1 MKYYHIIK
9 LLFCIFLPVSL
20 IAQDIPEGGEALIS
34 KEQAK
39 LFKDS
44 KRVEAL
50 FFDAIK
56 AKVTDNPGE
65 AVHLFTQVTEMD
77 PSYDA
82 AWYELGLLSYR
93 QRDIN
98 GAIKNIARA
107 YELNPQNEWYSITL
121 ACLYSQNAQFAEAVI
136 IFENLYKQ
144 DPTDRS
150 NAFELANLYIKMDKS
165 DKALEI
171 YNDMEKREGVNEEIS
186 LRKHHIY
193 LSQGKKK
200 KALEELEKLALANE
214 YDSRIQSI
222 LAEFYMSNGMEDKA
236 LATYEKILS
245 IDPENPYINIS
256 LADFY
261 RRKGDISKSIQLLKT
276 GFSNATLDAN
286 TKLQILATYYAQ
298 IESYAEIDKDILE
311 LSKILVEQHPI
322 EPQVLAFRAQM
333 LATQEKYSEALSMLK
348 KVNEIDPGKYENWD
362 NIMRITAV
370 LEKYDSLKV
379 LSQEAIELFPVQP
392 MPYYFNA
399 VAHYMLKDYEG
410 VISATNKGI
419 KLVFNNNRLMSDF
432 HSMAGDAHHSLDQD
446 QEAFKAYES
455 ALRFNPDNSAVLNN
469 YAYYLSLTGSELDK
483 AERMAVQANEI
494 SPENATYLDTYAWI
508 LYKKGRYSEALI
520 QMDKVMKLDD
530 NPSGTVLEHY
540 GDILYKLNRIDEAV
554 KWWKHAQ
561 EAGDGS
567 DKLPAKINDSKL
579 YE

>member
-1 MKYYHIIK
+1 MKYFHIIK
-9 LLFCIFLPVSL
+9 LLFCFFLPIGL
-20 IAQDIPEGGEALIS
+20 LAQDIPEGGEELIS

-39 LFKDS
+39 LFKDN

-65 AVHLFTQVTEMD
+65 AMHLLTQVTEMD
-77 PSYDA
+77 PSHDA

-98 GAIKNIARA
+98 SAINNISRA
-107 YELNPQNEWYSITL
+107 FELNPQNEWYSITL
-121 ACLYSQNAQFAEAVI
+121 ASLYSQNAQFEEAII

-144 DPTDRS
+144 NPSDRS
-150 NAFELANLYIKMDKS
+150 NAFELANMYLKLDKS
-165 DKALEI
+165 DNALEI
-171 YNDMEKREGVNEEIS
+171 YNEMEKREGVNEEIS
-186 LRKHHIY
+186 LRKHHIF

-200 KALEELEKLALANE
+200 KALEELEKLAMANE

-261 RRKGDISKSIQLLKT
+261 KRQGNIAKSIQLLKT
-276 GFSNATLDAN
+276 GFTNTALDAI

-298 IESYAEIDKDILE
+298 MDSYAGIENDILE
-311 LSKILVEQHPI
+311 LSEILSEQHPT
-322 EPQVLAFRAQM
+322 EPQVLAFRAQI
-333 LATQEKYSEALSMLK
+333 LATQEKYADALSMLK

-370 LEKYDSLKV
+370 LEKYDSLMIIT
-379 LSQEAIELFPVQP
+379 QEAIELFPVHP

-410 VISATNKGI
+410 VISAANKGI
-419 KLVFNNNRLMSDF
+419 KLVFNNNRLMCDF
-432 HSMAGDAHHSLDQD
+432 HSLAGDAHHSLKQDQD
-446 QEAFKAYES
+446 AFKAYEN
-455 ALRFNPDNSAVLNN
+455 ALRFNPDNPAVLNN
-469 YAYYLSLTGSELDK
+469 YAYYLSLTGMELDK
-483 AERMAVQANEI
+483 AERMALQANETA
-494 SPENATYLDTYAWI
+494 PDNATYLDTYAWV
-508 LYKKGRYSEALI
+508 LYKKGKFNEALI
-520 QMDKVMKLDD
+520 QMEKVIELDE

-554 KWWKHAQ
+554 QWWKRAQ

-567 DKLPAKINDSKL
+567 EKLPSKIKDNKL